1 MKPNTIVLTDKGI
14 GCIQLNPVSIGMTP
28 TGKDRQQAASEQAM
42 KQVVLFKDQV
52 FARSLFNHM
61 EYNKLYPVPDGYEI
75 KIETHSIY
83 NGKDNPSIEY
93 AILVPKEEI
102 MAEKFWSNIEK
113 SYAHVKQ
120 PTIKQPTSI
129 EENKWCDSCGKRTT
143 WINGECENYKN
154 KSSIEEAAENSRKT
168 KYIDGSITSYTRNDW
183 QACYKEGFIAGAKH
197 NSYQIKEA
205 NELIKYVME
214 NTTGDHTCWLSPR
227 RRKQFE
233 KYATQ
238 FEQFKQEKK

>member
-1 MKPNTIVLTDKGI
+1 
-14 GCIQLNPVSIGMTP
+14 
-28 TGKDRQQAASEQAM
+28 
-42 KQVVLFKDQV
+42 VLFKDHPNVHNQL
-52 FARSLFNHM
+52 ADLLIEKQYEQGR
-61 EYNKLYPVPDGYEI
+61 LYPVPDGYEI
-75 KIETHSIY
+75 KIETYSIY

-154 KSSIEEAAENSRKT
+154 KSSIEEAADKSFTNFVLDNHPDPDYLFSKSLEDAMPEIEKLVNH
-168 KYIDGSITSYTRNDW
+168 YIMGKDNKSLD
-183 QACYKEGFIAGAKH
+183 QASEHY
-197 NSYQIKEA
+197 
-205 NELIKYVME
+205 
-214 NTTGDHTCWLSPR
+214 
-227 RRKQFE
+227 
-233 KYATQ
+233 YATLTRPLADEKGLVETAFVCGATSPEAKEYW